1 MWDTGATNCVITQT
15 VIDSCGLSPI
25 SRTQVT
31 GVHGKQESDVYLVNI
46 RLPNAVQFVGLR
58 VTKGE
63 FSGADII
70 IGMDVIT
77 SGDFTVSSYDGI
89 TKFSFRMPSEEHLDF
104 LPEARRKN
112 LFQQFQHGG
121 GGNTRKK
128 RQKPAKKKKR

>member
-1 MWDTGATNCVITQT
+1 M
-15 VIDSCGLSPI
+15 
-25 SRTQVT
+25 
-31 GVHGKQESDVYLVNI
+31 HGKQESDVYLVNI